1 MFNKFKEGLVFG
13 AGFTIVFLTLS
24 YSADY
29 FIAPSLLE
37 HKLRRIVS
45 PLPQSMLNTSF
56 QPSNMEMN
64 TKYFNEKPFNELS
77 PEEKIKQ
84 ASVIAIAKYKKSSD
98 GKIITVIAEFVKKD
112 TNTTIYYKVGDEYPS
127 HRDYTDKTVAYGDGI
142 IIFFTDSPATM
153 KMSMSYS
160 GERISSLGDM
170 PMKMF
175 LEKCKEASL

>member
-1 MFNKFKEGLVFG
+1 MAL
-13 AGFTIVFLTLS
+13 GFTIVFLTLS

-45 PLPQSMLNTSF
+45 PLPQSILNTSF
-56 QPSNMEMN
+56 QPPNMEMN
-64 TKYFNEKPFNELS
+64 TKLSQEKPFHELS
-77 PEEKIKQ
+77 PEEQIKK
-84 ASVIAIAKYKKSSD
+84 ASVIAIAKYEKTSD
-98 GKIITVIAEFVKKD
+98 GKFITVIKEFVKKD
-112 TNTTIYYKVGDEYPS
+112 PNTTIYYKIGDEYPS
-127 HRDYTDKTVAYGDGI
+127 HIQNHEPNVNYGDGV
-142 IIFFTDSPATM
+142 IIFFTGSPATM

-160 GERISSLGDM
+160 GERISSFGDM